1 MLSTAFSG
9 VNYCCKNHNY
19 MTRLRTKKL
28 LDIASDKTDIAN
40 KYNCITDW
48 RKFKKYFL
56 YINQNELSYFK
67 LKTLLN
73 MSLFKH

>member
-1 MLSTAFSG
+1 
-9 VNYCCKNHNY
+9 

-48 RKFKKYFL
+48 RKFK
-56 YINQNELSYFK
+56 
-67 LKTLLN
+67 
-73 MSLFKH
+73 